1 MGLIRR
7 VNRFVMVAAIASTL
21 ALGILSAMMFG
32 IGTSPGR
39 SVPVADAGQP
49 AVAGI
54 YMNFSSTDGESQSSG
69 YLDWLAA
76 LSF

>member
-7 VNRFVMVAAIASTL
+7 VNRFAMVAAMASAL

-39 SVPVADAGQP
+39 SVSVADAGQP

-54 YMNFSSTDGESQSSG
+54 YMNFPDIDGESQSSG
-69 YLDWLAA
+69 YMDWLEV

>member
-7 VNRFVMVAAIASTL
+7 VNRFVMVAAMASAL
-21 ALGILSAMMFG
+21 ALGILSAIMFG

-54 YMNFSSTDGESQSSG
+54 YMNFSSIDGESQSSG
-69 YLDWLAA
+69 YMDWIEV